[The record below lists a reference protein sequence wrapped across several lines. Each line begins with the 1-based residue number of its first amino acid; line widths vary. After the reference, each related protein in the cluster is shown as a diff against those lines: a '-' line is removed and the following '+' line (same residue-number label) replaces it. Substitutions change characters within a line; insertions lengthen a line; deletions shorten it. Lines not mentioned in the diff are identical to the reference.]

1 MTIAQVVI
9 ADSGTNTTLIIQ
21 TTGDVTIGGIMVPDG
36 PMNSILARTADLQGN
51 VDLPAG
57 GLRRIQ
63 FRGASGGVME
73 AAARGAKEKD
83 GTTIG
88 IIPGDKKSDANK
100 YIDIVIP
107 SGIGEAR
114 NLLIIR
120 TADAVVALPG
130 MYGTLSEMAFCM
142 KTNTPL
148 VSLQAWDISDKIIRL
163 DDPIKAAK
171 EAIRLARERK

>member
-1 MTIAQVVI
+1 MPNKRVPIIGVIGPGQCSGKLKNQAEQIGQTIAAAGAMLVC
-9 ADSGTNTTLIIQ
+9 
-21 TTGDVTIGGIMVPDG
+21 
-36 PMNSILARTADLQGN
+36 
-51 VDLPAG
+51 G
-57 GLRRIQ
+57 GL
-63 FRGASGGVME
+63 GGVME

-88 IIPGDKKSDANK
+88 IIPSDQKRDANK

-114 NLLIIR
+114 NLLVIR

-130 MYGTLSEMAFCM
+130 MFGTLSEMAFCM

-163 DDPIKAAK
+163 DDPVMAAK